1 MPRLRISSCK
11 PIWFEVVQQAGK
23 ELNQRNQFVIFF
35 KIQRI
40 HEVVGKRALPPLP
53 GLGRVPGRDTGGFE
67 GRGSLAGRDVGT
79 RFVPRWWMCPRA
91 GPCVYPQ
98 DPGHCAASSD
108 HAPHQSPWPP
118 PFTPQRWRG
127 TGRRGLTSSGWAP
140 PLHRGVLRWPGSS
153 WHRPFPQLQGS
164 AGCAL
169 GSVALVTSFPG
180 TSTVI
185 CNPPGSVLR
194 AHPLD

>member
-108 HAPHQSPWPP
+108 HAPHQSP
-118 PFTPQRWRG
+118 
-127 TGRRGLTSSGWAP
+127 GLRHS
-140 PLHRGVLRWPGSS
+140 H
-153 WHRPFPQLQGS
+153 HS
-164 AGCAL
+164 AGGEL
-169 GSVALVTSFPG
+169 GAGVSLAQVGPRLCTGESSAGLGAPG
-180 TSTVI
+180 TAPSPSCKALLAV
-185 CNPPGSVLR
+185 PWAAWPW
-194 AHPLD
+194 